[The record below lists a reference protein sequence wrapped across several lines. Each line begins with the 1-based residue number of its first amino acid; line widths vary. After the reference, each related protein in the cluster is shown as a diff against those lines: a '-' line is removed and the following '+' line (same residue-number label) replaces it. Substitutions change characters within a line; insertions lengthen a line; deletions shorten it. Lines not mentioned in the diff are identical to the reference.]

1 MSLQG
6 SLLEPQ
12 QRLHPAANPQPA
24 CRGRCPHENLSSDST
39 QRRILSH
46 PAGVAVDARTPR
58 PTPTP
63 GHAPSAGCFPPRL
76 HRRGAAVG
84 SSRRHLGPGGLQLLG
99 DATGPACE
107 RRGARSPAPALFPP
121 PRHLPRLPLRKR
133 QLRGAGAASRYLP
146 RPPRRRPAPQPGR
159 GAPRLPVSTAGG
171 SARLPPSM
179 NIMDFNVKKL
189 AADAGTFLSRAVQV
203 RRRRLRPGWWRRG
216 GRGEGWPGDGVARG
230 TQACRWA
237 RPGAPAPPAVSAS
250 LAPTTAGPRPAR
262 RVGTRPRA
270 SSARDTLGSPRGGGL
285 GAPAGE
291 AGHAEH
297 LGATPTLPCARPRP
311 PGRVQPRREFPF
323 PAPQRRGAASSV
335 PTSPLC
341 PR

>member
-1 MSLQG
+1 
-6 SLLEPQ
+6 
-12 QRLHPAANPQPA
+12 
-24 CRGRCPHENLSSDST
+24 
-39 QRRILSH
+39 
-46 PAGVAVDARTPR
+46 
-58 PTPTP
+58 
-63 GHAPSAGCFPPRL
+63 
-76 HRRGAAVG
+76 
-84 SSRRHLGPGGLQLLG
+84 
-99 DATGPACE
+99 
-107 RRGARSPAPALFPP
+107 
-121 PRHLPRLPLRKR
+121 
-133 QLRGAGAASRYLP
+133 
-146 RPPRRRPAPQPGR
+146 
-159 GAPRLPVSTAGG
+159 
-171 SARLPPSM
+171 M

-291 AGHAEH
+291 AGQS
-297 LGATPTLPCARPRP
+297 TLAP
-311 PGRVQPRREFPF
+311 PPPF
-323 PAPQRRGAASSV
+323 PALALALPAVSNQEGSFLFLPLNAEELPALFPPALSV
-335 PTSPLC
+335 PGSIV
-341 PR
+341 PRA